1 LTTRDSHV
9 RGKLPVAIKNMSKLR
24 KLRLWLDHSET
35 STWSMVNEQAI
46 LSPWESLAS
55 DTSLDF
61 SINLPKLH
69 PKWET
74 PERHFIEDKTL
85 LGTVICRRFRQR
97 YYRIEGGI
105 APFLVQHKPDFPIL
119 YFFEELWEMS
129 MEDVEEM
136 ERHEWECGDP
146 KVVLRRYCPENQGI
160 P

>member
-1 LTTRDSHV
+1 
-9 RGKLPVAIKNMSKLR
+9 
-24 KLRLWLDHSET
+24 
-35 STWSMVNEQAI
+35 MVNEQAI

-97 YYRIEGGI
+97 YYRIEGDI